1 MAVFDPDLQPSSDR
15 GHLLTEQSN
24 RRSSRLD
31 QLDTLA
37 LVELFADEDRR
48 PQEAVA
54 AVAPALA
61 QAVDSV
67 VERLRAGGRLF
78 YLGAGTSGR
87 LGVLD
92 AAECPPTFCSE
103 AGYEARLIES
113 GFVPSNDEER
123 LFMAPPQSNRDV
135 SNWKDDA
142 ASNDPVSN
150 EAVSDGGV
158 AEQQGVEPALQGLET
173 EPESNPELDEL
184 RRRLEGLL

>member
-1 MAVFDPDLQPSSDR
+1 MRVHVLLFD
-15 GHLLTEQSN
+15 
-24 RRSSRLD
+24 
-31 QLDTLA
+31 
-37 LVELFADEDRR
+37 
-48 PQEAVA
+48 
-54 AVAPALA
+54 
-61 QAVDSV
+61 
-67 VERLRAGGRLF
+67 
-78 YLGAGTSGR
+78 AGTDSEGIHSLEIAGR
-87 LGVLD
+87 TVVLLFENPDD
-92 AAECPPTFCSE
+92 AERYAGLLEAQDFPVPTVEALDREDVDLFCRE

-150 EAVSDGGV
+150 ESVSDGGV
-158 AEQQGVEPALQGLET
+158 AEQQGVEPALQGLRT